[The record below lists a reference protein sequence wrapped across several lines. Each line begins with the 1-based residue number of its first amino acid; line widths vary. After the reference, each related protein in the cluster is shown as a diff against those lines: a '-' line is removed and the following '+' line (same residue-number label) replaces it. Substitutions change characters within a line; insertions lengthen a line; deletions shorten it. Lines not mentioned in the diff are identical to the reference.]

1 MVKKTLSQ
9 VMTTDPISLTHDQ
22 TVTDAA
28 TRMARSDVGSVLVQ
42 RDGDLLGI
50 VTDRDL
56 VVRCLADGKDPAQV
70 KLDSLCTDEL
80 VTMAPDS
87 SLKDAV
93 DTMREKK
100 VRRVP
105 VVENGHAVGIVSLGD
120 LAVMLDRESALGEI
134 SAAPSNNE

>member
-1 MVKKTLSQ
+1 MVNKTLSQ

-28 TRMARSDVGSVLVQ
+28 ARMARSDVGSVLVQ

-56 VVRCLADGKDPAQV
+56 VVRCLADGKDPGQV
-70 KLDSLCTDEL
+70 KLDTLCTDEV
-80 VTMAPDS
+80 VTMEPSS

-105 VVENGHAVGIVSLGD
+105 VVENGHPVGIVSLGD
-120 LAVMLDRESALGEI
+120 LAVLLDRESALGEI